1 MYTQGIQSI
10 LLRLCTAT
18 NNNWFYCSDDFI
30 MHKNN
35 ESLCCINII
44 LYVNYNSIKTI
55 LGKRCLLY
63 SPCREPHSY
72 FKDFFKILI
81 QSILFNIVNSLFAN
95 FIYVPTPL
103 RKNLYI
109 TDVRDCVNILNI
121 VIWKRCQICPCS
133 PPHHLYMRVWGFD
146 NPSSKMLWRHWQS

>member
-1 MYTQGIQSI
+1 MNKSQGCNGNTGNTVNDIITTLHGDRWYWS
-10 LLRLCTAT
+10 
-18 NNNWFYCSDDFI
+18 YCGDRFI
-30 MHKNN
+30 MYKNMEALGCASETN
-35 ESLCCINII
+35 TI

-121 VIWKRCQICPCS
+121 VIWKRC
-133 PPHHLYMRVWGFD
+133 
-146 NPSSKMLWRHWQS
+146 